1 MDPDQNSGAGA
12 SSSSRDNDTSY
23 QRRREQVRR
32 AQRIHRDRK
41 AAYVTA
47 LEREVEDLRAENEA
61 FKAGKQKYNELI
73 RSNRRS

>member
-1 MDPDQNSGAGA
+1 MDPGQNAGTGA
-12 SSSSRDNDTSY
+12 SSTSKDNDTSY

-47 LEREVEDLRAENEA
+47 LEHEVADLRAENAA
-61 FKAGKQKYNELI
+61 FKAGT
-73 RSNRRS
+73 